1 VVSRQLLDSLTARLV
16 FLSFRVSKRMRCLL
30 RPLAIALNEVRV
42 TMLQHPF
49 ITGPLA
55 EQRRARCAVR
65 PTTSASSVL
74 AAPATGRVDGTP
86 PAGGDRPLSPAGP
99 EQGSR

>member
-55 EQRRARCAVR
+55 EQRRAALRGQADHIR
-65 PTTSASSVL
+65 QLRTRGPS
-74 AAPATGRVDGTP
+74 
-86 PAGGDRPLSPAGP
+86 DRPGRRYTARWWRPAARPG
-99 EQGSR
+99 GA